1 MTDQLSP
8 VVDKALQQ
16 ALVDLTDLS
25 LLGKQAHWNI
35 QGSRFRAL
43 HLQLDEIVEEVRV
56 GADDVAERLAALGG
70 TPDGRAATVAA
81 QTGLKQIEAGV
92 LKVDDVYPQFE
103 ELLMGASDRIK
114 ATLDA
119 VDEVD
124 HLTNDLLIGIARGL
138 EKQAWMLRSASRA
151 EEPFC
156 RAGRRASGWPSSGVT
171 PFSAAG
177 EHAAAAS
184 EHSNTRG
191 GGTDDSR
198 FRPLRGRP
206 GGTRTHNLRIK
217 SPRLYH

>member
-25 LLGKQAHWNI
+25 LLGTQAHWNI

-151 EEPFC
+151 
-156 RAGRRASGWPSSGVT
+156 
-171 PFSAAG
+171 
-177 EHAAAAS
+177 
-184 EHSNTRG
+184 
-191 GGTDDSR
+191 
-198 FRPLRGRP
+198 
-206 GGTRTHNLRIK
+206 
-217 SPRLYH
+217 